1 MEYISGITEF
11 NLSEPSVISL
21 GKFDGLHRGHELLI
35 EYMLLKKQEGL
46 KTVIFTFDVPPKKL
60 LSQDETKVLTTND
73 EKMHIFER
81 SGIDYLI
88 ECPFTHEIMCM
99 EPFDFIKKIVRELDV
114 KAMVVGK
121 DFHFGHNRAGD
132 YHTLQYYAKELE
144 YEVNV
149 VDKMQYENRDISST
163 FIREEIMA
171 GNIEKANE
179 LLGYHYFVQGTVEHG
194 KHLGG
199 PVLGFPTANLV
210 PPDNKLLPSF
220 GVYITQIEVDNTLY
234 QGIANVGCKP
244 TIEGENPIGVEMHI
258 FDFEQNIYGK
268 EIRVDFLSR
277 VRAEL
282 KFDSMDELKEQMNK
296 DIAFARTYFKNN

>member
-88 ECPFTHEIMCM
+88 ECPFTQEIMCM
-99 EPFDFIKKIVRELDV
+99 EPFDFIKKIVEELDV

-132 YHTLQYYAKELE
+132 YHTLQYYAKELG

-220 GVYITQIEVDNTLY
+220 GVYITQIEVDKTLY

>member
-1 MEYISGITEF
+1 MEYISGTTEF
-11 NLSEPSVISL
+11 CLSEPSVISL

-35 EYMLLKKQEGL
+35 EYMLQKKQEGL
-46 KTVIFTFDVPPKKL
+46 KSVIFTFDIPPKKL

-81 SGIDYLI
+81 IGIDYLI
-88 ECPFTHEIMCM
+88 ECPFTQEFMCM
-99 EPFDFIKKIVRELDV
+99 EPFDFIQKIVKELHV

-121 DFHFGHNRAGD
+121 DFHFGHNRSGD
-132 YHTLQYYAKELE
+132 YHTLKHFAKELD
-144 YEVNV
+144 YEVFV

-163 FIREEIMA
+163 FIREEIVA
-171 GNIEKANE
+171 GNIEKAND
-179 LLGYHYFVQGTVEHG
+179 LLGYHYFVKGIVEHG

-220 GVYITQIEVDNTLY
+220 GVYITQMEVDDKLY

-244 TIEGENPIGVEMHI
+244 TIEGENPVGVEMHI
-258 FDFEQNIYGK
+258 FDFNQNIYYK

-277 VRAEL
+277 VRPEL
-282 KFDSMDELKEQMNK
+282 KFDSMDELKKQMNH
-296 DIAFARTYFKNN
+296 DVAYAREYFENH